1 MIRLILRG
9 KTFEIK
15 DELKALGFKW
25 NAVERTWFKNF
36 EDDDE
41 QRAFD
46 LKDAWES
53 NGVYGET
60 AVVDSFQKKQEE
72 RKYLIKGSWLFN
84 LESMHDRIWC
94 MVYDIREG
102 KIELPFT
109 VAKKTINSEDDLL
122 DLLDE
127 AEKLQYLAH
136 GKVTGAEYGRIKEIV
151 SWRVEARYATCLANG
166 MTEADAGRCFEDM

>member
-1 MIRLILRG
+1 MLRLIYHG
-9 KTFEIK
+9 NTFQIK
-15 DELKALGFKW
+15 ELLKGQGFKW

-36 EDDDE
+36 EDDEYDMVE
-41 QRAFD
+41 RLRVAHLD
-46 LKDAWES
+46 K
-53 NGVYGET
+53 GVTGEIMN
-60 AVVDSFQKKQEE
+60 VDSFQKKQEE
-72 RKYLIKGSWLFN
+72 RKYLIKESWLFN

-94 MVYDIREG
+94 MIYDVREG
-102 KIELPFT
+102 KIDLPFT